1 MSAHAGKV
9 AVITGASRGVGAGL
23 AEHFHAQ
30 GLKVGLCSRSAPVLE
45 GAEGVVRRELD
56 VRDAGAL
63 AELAEAVARELGPID
78 LWINNAAVL
87 EPVTFQRDLD
97 PQALADHLAIN
108 VVGVL
113 NGTQAFLAHRA
124 PEAVLLNISSGAALK
139 GYAAWSAYCAG
150 KAALD
155 RLSECLA
162 LEEGERGLR
171 VHAVAPGVI
180 DTDMQRT
187 IRSKSREEFPM
198 LDKFLQL
205 KADDAFNS
213 PDYVAR
219 ELLAIAFDPAAR
231 PDEVVVRLASE
242 KG

>member
-30 GLKVGLCSRSAPVLE
+30 GLKLGLCSRSAPVLE

-56 VRDAGAL
+56 VRDPAAL
-63 AELAEAVARELGPID
+63 AELAEAVAQELGPID

-87 EPVTFQRDLD
+87 EPVVFQRELD
-97 PQALADHLAIN
+97 PLALADHLAIN
-108 VVGVL
+108 VGGVL

-139 GYAAWSAYCAG
+139 GYAAWSAYCAS

-187 IRSKSREEFPM
+187 IRSKSRDEFPM

-213 PDYVAR
+213 PEYVAR
-219 ELLAIAFDPAAR
+219 ELLAIAFDPAKR
-231 PDEVVVRLASE
+231 PDEVVVRLESE